1 MSPNSPLS
9 NAIDLDSGPARFAP
23 LHPKAAQKHTRS
35 DFILGGAGTASSRGS
50 SRSGK
55 RQTAVIPDAWDR
67 LEKQEVYAF
76 GANESSQLGHG
87 DTLQVQNQHPFMH
100 SQPHFWHGG
109 TLQVQI
115 VDSFSSV

>member
-1 MSPNSPLS
+1 MQLTWTRALP
-9 NAIDLDSGPARFAP
+9 RFAP
-23 LHPKAAQKHTRS
+23 LHPKAAKIHTRS
-35 DFILGGAGTASSRGS
+35 DFIWGGAGTASSRGS

-87 DTLQVQNQHPFMH
+87 DTLQV
-100 SQPHFWHGG
+100 
-109 TLQVQI
+109 
-115 VDSFSSV
+115 